1 MKNLPIACALDAEA
15 LDHRRC
21 EFERIETLAT
31 SLDLTEAGLRA
42 RFEPRPGLLVDI
54 ARFVDT
60 ERRCCRFLEFRITAG
75 QDGGPIWLD
84 VTGPRGTTE
93 FLRET
98 LGAGSR
104 HGVE

>member
-1 MKNLPIACALDAEA
+1 MKNLPIACSLDADG

-31 SLDLTEAGLRA
+31 SLDLTDNGLRA
-42 RFEPRPGLLVDI
+42 RFEPRPGLLIDI

-60 ERRCCRFLEFRITAG
+60 ERTCCRFLEFTITAG

-84 VTGPRGTTE
+84 VAGPRGTTE

-98 LGAGSR
+98 LRAGSH
-104 HGVE
+104 HGPE